1 MFQLDPKTSG
11 KVLDD
16 LMAEMAQTEKA
27 KKADGPPIVMRSVVA
42 NENRPSPVQAPKIP
56 TYDGPEARNIAWEDD
71 EFFYVFE
78 D

>member
-1 MFQLDPKTSG
+1 MFQLDPKTPG

-16 LMAEMAQTEKA
+16 LVAEMAKAEKA

-42 NENRPSPVQAPKIP
+42 NENRPVPSQALKIP
-56 TYDGPEARNIAWEDD
+56 TYDAPEARNIAWEDD
-71 EFFYVFE
+71 EFFYVVQ